1 MKQANNISLK
11 SVSVMSLIMKQKHI
25 GESIIKEKNQSIK
38 GILLQYA
45 IDLIDINIYKKLS

>member
-1 MKQANNISLK
+1 MKQANDISLK

-25 GESIIKEKNQSIK
+25 GESIIKEKNQSIE

>member
-25 GESIIKEKNQSIK
+25 GESIIKEKNQSIE

>member
-25 GESIIKEKNQSIK
+25 GESIIKEKNQSIE

-45 IDLIDINIYKKLS
+45 IDLIDINIY

>member
-1 MKQANNISLK
+1 MKKANDISLK

-25 GESIIKEKNQSIK
+25 GESIIKEKNQNIK

>member
-25 GESIIKEKNQSIK
+25 GESIIKEKNQNIK

>member
-1 MKQANNISLK
+1 MKQANDISLK
-11 SVSVMSLIMKQKHI
+11 SVSVMSLIMKQKHN
-25 GESIIKEKNQSIK
+25 GESIIKEKNQNIK